1 MTSLTN
7 AYRRRLDLRRLRGG
21 ERGAIDLNTVLLG
34 LAVFLIVGAVAA
46 VSFTGILNAAK
57 DTGPKANAQSV
68 QTMVDACYAQTQ
80 DYTQCKTQE
89 VLEAGSASGLSW
101 GAEANQVGVAAAN
114 ATSYVITAKGSPKTQ
129 EFIIT
134 KVSGGSPTRSCKET
148 GKGGCP
154 SGGSW

>member
-1 MTSLTN
+1 MRASIKWQ
-7 AYRRRLDLRRLRGG
+7 RLERLRSD

-34 LAVFLIVGAVAA
+34 LAVFLIVGGVAV

-80 DYTQCKTQE
+80 DYTQCTTQA

-101 GAEANQVGVAAAN
+101 GAAENQVGVSALN
-114 ATSYVITAKGSPKTQ
+114 ATSYTITAKGSPATQ
-129 EFIIT
+129 EFKIT
-134 KVSGGSPTRSCKET
+134 KTNGASPTRSCLAKGT
-148 GKGGCP
+148 GGCP
-154 SGGSW
+154 ASGVW